1 MSAGV
6 CTFHRVL
13 YLGSACPACV
23 AQNRL
28 SETVVDLC
36 EAEDELDAL
45 RKTAEERGVTLEI
58 EDDVEF

>member
-28 SETVVDLC
+28 SELVVDLC
-36 EAEDELDAL
+36 EAEDARDA
-45 RKTAEERGVTLEI
+45 RRQAAEERGVILEI
-58 EDDVEF
+58 EDDVEL

>member
-1 MSAGV
+1 MNAGI

-28 SETVVDLC
+28 SEVLTDHCDV
-36 EAEDELDAL
+36 EDERDAL
-45 RKTAEERGVTLEI
+45 RKAAREQGVVVEI

>member
-1 MSAGV
+1 MSAGI

-28 SETVVDLC
+28 SEVVVDLC
-36 EAEDELDAL
+36 EAEDERDAL
-45 RKTAEERGVTLEI
+45 QKATEERGVSLEI
-58 EDDVEF
+58 EDDVEL

>member
-1 MSAGV
+1 MSAGI

-28 SETVVDLC
+28 AEVVADLC
-36 EAEDELDAL
+36 DVEDERDAL
-45 RKTAEERGVTLEI
+45 RKTAEERGVFVEI

>member
-13 YLGSACPACV
+13 YVGSACPACV

-28 SETVVDLC
+28 SEVVIDLC
-36 EAEDELDAL
+36 EAEDERDAL
-45 RKTAEERGVTLEI
+45 RKAAAERGIALEVE
-58 EDDVEF
+58 EDAEF

>member
-28 SETVVDLC
+28 SEVVIDLC
-36 EAEDELDAL
+36 EAEDERDAL
-45 RKTAEERGVTLEI
+45 RKAAEERGITLEI

>member
-1 MSAGV
+1 MSAGI

-28 SETVVDLC
+28 SEVVADLC
-36 EAEDELDAL
+36 DVEDERDAL
-45 RKTAEERGVTLEI
+45 RKAAKAHGVTLEV
-58 EDDVEF
+58 EDDADL